1 MHASKI
7 CTHVVALSFSI
18 VLTHQA
24 QHTLCCRKVAALA
37 GGRSGPDS
45 GLAGQQLDGGAAD
58 ADMAGGAAA
67 PGVRQ
72 VGLPNMQSKQ

>member
-1 MHASKI
+1 M
-7 CTHVVALSFSI
+7 
-18 VLTHQA
+18 
-24 QHTLCCRKVAALA
+24 LA

-45 GLAGQQLDGGAAD
+45 GFAGQQLDGGAAD
-58 ADMAGGAAA
+58 ADMAGVAAA